1 MIIKPHKS
9 FKMEKFN
16 QIIDQSFEL
25 KLEQLIEEI
34 SSNEF
39 VTEVGD
45 KIFEET
51 GKNLDDEQVKR
62 MIGERLT
69 PILINFH
76 QLVLKP

>member
-1 MIIKPHKS
+1 MGLLLR
-9 FKMEKFN
+9 EYCTVQQTLNQKFEN
-16 QIIDQSFEL
+16 
-25 KLEQLIEEI
+25 LIEEI

-62 MIGERLT
+62 MIGEMLVRLN
-69 PILINFH
+69 PSFAG
-76 QLVLKP
+76 

>member
-1 MIIKPHKS
+1 MNQV
-9 FKMEKFN
+9 N
-16 QIIDQSFEL
+16 QIIDQEINS
-25 KLEQLIEEI
+25 KLEQLINEL
-34 SSNEF
+34 STNEF

-45 KIFEET
+45 KIFMNT
-51 GKNLDDEQVKR
+51 GKNLDDHEVKM